1 MVSIIPLLVRI
12 ILKVLRATKLVLFVL
27 LETPLFVVRSFDLFW
42 LNIVYLKVEILSMGD
57 RHICWFAFGEPEPPG
72 PVRRDAVLDDWY
84 ESRRFVLLKW
94 DEGLRDV
101 PLSGLCGCC
110 DVLV

>member
-12 ILKVLRATKLVLFVL
+12 ILKVQRATKLVLFVL

-42 LNIVYLKVEILSMGD
+42 LSIANFEVEVLSIGNGQ
-57 RHICWFAFGEPEPPG
+57 ICWFTFGEPEPPG

-101 PLSGLCGCC
+101 PLSGLCCGC